1 VHHVRSATPGVSGR
15 RRHRLA
21 GGAGRRPTGQALLAK
36 NFGLPEATFANFP
49 KEEVYFARGKPPPAE
64 PSAPL
69 QGWKLPPDTHRYRL
83 LAQPPHATYPG
94 GREWRVDSSRFPIAK
109 TITGVILDLDPGAL
123 RTLHWHPNAD
133 EWQYVIEG
141 EVSVT
146 LFGSHGRY
154 RTERLEKGTS
164 ATSRRA
170 MATRSRMSAAGRRAS

>member
-49 KEEVYFARGKPPPAE
+49 KQEVYFARGKPPP
-64 PSAPL
+64 
-69 QGWKLPPDTHRYRL
+69 
-83 LAQPPHATYPG
+83 ATYPG